1 VFLPSV
7 LSCDLCGFLSS
18 MNFFLFLLSGALFFS
33 FCSVI
38 VLFSRTKHLE
48 ENIKKLRA
56 QVEKLLENQKPDL
69 PVETVPLVETAPPPE
84 AAQERANRLT
94 EAIVS
99 FVRGGNLWAAG
110 GVVLLTAGFAALITY
125 LARRGFFTADM
136 GIAAAAFAGLFM
148 ILFGWRFRRKRP
160 VYFLILQGGGLGILY
175 LSVYAAHKFTS
186 HFSAPL
192 SLALMTLL
200 IPPMVILALFQN
212 AQVIAVLAFMGGFA
226 TPLLLS
232 SVSENHLFLFCY
244 YLVLNA
250 GVLAI
255 GYFRRWKGLNLAAF
269 FFTFAVSLFWT
280 MAKYRPEFFFSS
292 EPFILAYIIT
302 FTVLGLW
309 GLKNQ
314 EYRFQHYSDIILILG
329 TPVAAAAIQCKIF
342 SFIAHGYAIIALEF
356 SVFYLLL
363 AVLISKMNEKLSLR
377 KNEACQAE
385 DAKQNPL
392 VWIIA
397 IWGFAWWFG
406 GWHYELSQIF
416 SAPGGAFLI
425 LASLSAVIFWAAAA
439 FFNLKFFIAGM
450 VPAPITAAVTVIAVF
465 CGDIFNYSSGKP
477 IFSYNFFD
485 FSRINSWAVFFILQA
500 VSFFFLKPRA
510 AEDVVRIKY
519 QTQEPVRFQ
528 DARLFI
534 VILTALAV
542 FSASGRVYA
551 IGLGFSESWVSFAGL
566 FPVFAALV
574 ILPFGKRKLLFF
586 VLPLLLS
593 GVLGLWF
600 IISLFRSGDPSPL
613 PFYLPVIN
621 LLDLLEGICILCAL
635 SWRIRIKD
643 KIPPKGKRA
652 LFAAEDVLVFLWI
665 VSILARSV
673 HNFADLPWRG
683 VPASDEFQLCLLVF
697 WALYGI
703 LHIVTGNQKKSRAL
717 WISGAVLVT
726 ADIAKL
732 ILFDMRGIGAV
743 PRILSFFG
751 AGIVLLFIGWAAPL
765 PPIPEEKL

>member
-1 VFLPSV
+1 MI
-7 LSCDLCGFLSS
+7 FLSLLLAGA
-18 MNFFLFLLSGALFFS
+18 FFLL

-38 VLFSRTKHLE
+38 VLFSRTRRLE
-48 ENIKKLRA
+48 ENIKKLRS
-56 QVEKLLENQKPDL
+56 QVDKLLENQKPDL
-69 PVETVPLVETAPPPE
+69 PVETVPLVETAPQAK
-84 AAQERANRLT
+84 AAQPERANRLT
-94 EAIVS
+94 DAVVS

-110 GVVLLTAGFAALITY
+110 GVALLTAGFAALITY
-125 LARRGFFTADM
+125 LARRGFFTVDM

-160 VYFLILQGGGLGILY
+160 GYFLILQGGGLGILY

-186 HFSAPL
+186 YFSAPL
-192 SLALMTLL
+192 SLTLMTLL

-212 AQVIAVLAFMGGFA
+212 AQVLAVLAFMGGFA

-232 SVSENHLFLFCY
+232 SGSENHLFLFCY
-244 YLVLNA
+244 YLILNA

-280 MAKYRPEFFFSS
+280 MAGYRPEFFFSS
-292 EPFILAYIIT
+292 EPFILAFIIT

-309 GLKNQ
+309 DLKNH

-329 TPVAAAAIQCKIF
+329 TPVMAAAIQLKIF

-363 AVLISKMNEKLSLR
+363 AVLILKTNEKLSR
-377 KNEACQAE
+377 SKDEARQTE
-385 DAKQNPL
+385 DAKQNLPI
-392 VWIIA
+392 WIIA
-397 IWGFAWWFG
+397 VWGFAWWFG
-406 GWHYELSQIF
+406 GWRYELSQIF
-416 SAPGGAFLI
+416 SAPDGAFLI
-425 LASLSAVIFWAAAA
+425 LASLSAIIFWALAA
-439 FFNLKFFIAGM
+439 FFKIRFFITGM
-450 VPAPITAAVTVIAVF
+450 APAPITAAVTVIAVF
-465 CGDIFNYSSGKP
+465 CGDVFNYSSGKP

-485 FSRINSWAVFFILQA
+485 SSHINSWAVFLTLQA
-500 VSFFFLKPRA
+500 VSFFFLRPRA
-510 AEDVVRIKY
+510 AEDIGKIKY
-519 QTQEPVRFQ
+519 QTQEPARFR
-528 DARLFI
+528 DTRLLT

-542 FSASGRVYA
+542 FSASGRFYA
-551 IGLGFSESWVSFAGL
+551 IRLGLSESWVSLAGL
-566 FPVFAALV
+566 LPVFAALV

-613 PFYLPVIN
+613 PFYLPLLN
-621 LLDLLEGICILCAL
+621 LLDLLEGICIFCLHF
-635 SWRIRIKD
+635 WRIRVKD
-643 KIPPKGKRA
+643 KTTSIGRRA
-652 LFAAEDVLVFLWI
+652 FFAVEDVLVFLWI

-673 HNFADLPWRG
+673 HNFAGLPWRR
-683 VPASDEFQLCLLVF
+683 VPASDIFQLCLFVF

-703 LHIVTGNQKKSRAL
+703 LHIVTGHRKKSRVL
-717 WISGAVLVT
+717 WIAGAVLVT

-751 AGIVLLFIGWAAPL
+751 AGLVLLFIGWAAPL
-765 PPIPEEKL
+765 PPIPEEKP

>member
-1 VFLPSV
+1 MNSFSI
-7 LSCDLCGFLSS
+7 FLSLLLAGA
-18 MNFFLFLLSGALFFS
+18 FLFS

-48 ENIKKLRA
+48 ENIRKLRS
-56 QVEKLLENQKPDL
+56 QVEKLLENRKPDL
-69 PVETVPLVETAPPPE
+69 PVETVPLAETAPPT
-84 AAQERANRLT
+84 ERANRLT
-94 EAIVS
+94 DNIVS

-110 GVVLLTAGFAALITY
+110 GVALLTAGFAALITY
-125 LARRGFFTADM
+125 LARRGFFTVDM
-136 GIAAAAFAGLFM
+136 GISASAFAGLFM

-160 VYFLILQGGGLGILY
+160 GYFLILQGGGLGILY

-212 AQVIAVLAFMGGFA
+212 AQVLAVLAFIGGFA
-226 TPLLLS
+226 TPLLLLNG
-232 SVSENHLFLFCY
+232 SENHLFLFCY
-244 YLVLNA
+244 YLILNA

-280 MAKYRPEFFFSS
+280 MTGYRPEFFFSS
-292 EPFILAYIIT
+292 EPFILAYIII

-309 GLKNQ
+309 GLRNQ

-329 TPVAAAAIQCKIF
+329 TPVAAAAIQWKIF
-342 SFIAHGYAIIALEF
+342 SFIAHGYAIIALAF
-356 SVFYLLL
+356 SVFYLML
-363 AVLISKMNEKLSLR
+363 AVLIFKMNEKLSRR
-377 KNEACQAE
+377 KDEARRTE
-385 DAKQNPL
+385 DAKQNLPI
-392 VWIIA
+392 WIIA

-406 GWHYELSQIF
+406 GWRYELSQIF
-416 SAPGGAFLI
+416 SAPGGAFL
-425 LASLSAVIFWAAAA
+425 LLVSLSAIFFWAVAA

-450 VPAPITAAVTVIAVF
+450 VPAPITAAVTVIAVLG
-465 CGDIFNYSSGKP
+465 GDIFNYSSGKP

-485 FSRINSWAVFFILQA
+485 SSRINSWALFLILQA
-500 VSFFFLKPRA
+500 LSFFFLRPKT
-510 AEDVVRIKY
+510 AEAIERIKY
-519 QTQEPVRFQ
+519 QTLEPAWFR
-528 DARLFI
+528 DTRLFI

-542 FSASGRVYA
+542 FGATGRFYA
-551 IGLGFSESWVSFAGL
+551 ISLGLSESWVSLAGL
-566 FPVFAALV
+566 FPIFAALV

-586 VLPLLLS
+586 ILPLLLS

-600 IISLFRSGDPSPL
+600 FISLFRSGDPSPL

-621 LLDLLEGICILCAL
+621 FLDLLEGICIFCVHF
-635 SWRIRIKD
+635 WRIRIKD
-643 KIPPKGKRA
+643 EMPAKTKRA
-652 LFAAEDVLVFLWI
+652 FFATEDVFVFIWI

-673 HNFADLPWRG
+673 HNFADLSWRAL
-683 VPASDEFQLCLLVF
+683 PASDEFQLCLLVF

-703 LHIVTGNQKKSRAL
+703 LHIVTGHRKKNRAL
-717 WISGAVLVT
+717 WIAGAVLIT

-751 AGIVLLFIGWAAPL
+751 AGFVLLFIGWAAPL
-765 PPIPEEKL
+765 PPPVAEEKF